1 MVEFAVFEFYFQFTL
16 PFFLK
21 LLALVTLVLYNT
33 GMEDLN
39 ITISQNI
46 TFLRKKAGLTQLQL
60 AEKLN
65 YSDKAVSK
73 WERGESLPDIV
84 VLKRIADMFNV
95 TLDTLVTPQN
105 LKRVSFGKH
114 ISLSKTITT
123 LLAGLLV
130 WLVATIV
137 FVILSYA
144 GASRAYLCFVIA
156 IPVSVL
162 VCLIFTA
169 VWKQRVMFFVL
180 LTIFVWSAITAIYV
194 GIIKFDMWLIFL
206 IGIPLQIGIILWAI
220 LSKHREKTRS
230 IE

>member
-1 MVEFAVFEFYFQFTL
+1 MD
-16 PFFLK
+16 
-21 LLALVTLVLYNT
+21 
-33 GMEDLN
+33 DLN
-39 ITISQNI
+39 ITISKNI

-65 YSDKAVSK
+65 YSDKAISK

-105 LKRVSFGKH
+105 LRRISFGKH

-130 WLVATIV
+130 WLIATIV
-137 FVILSYA
+137 FVVLSYA
-144 GASRAYLCFVIA
+144 GVWRAYLCFIIA
-156 IPVSVL
+156 IPVSSL
-162 VCLIFTA
+162 VCLVFTA
-169 VWKQRVMFFVL
+169 IWKQKNAFFAL
-180 LTIFVWSAITAIYV
+180 LSLFVWSTITAIYL

-206 IGIPLQIGIILWAI
+206 IGIPLQIGIILWFI
-220 LSKHREKTRS
+220 LSKHREKTKD
-230 IE
+230 ID